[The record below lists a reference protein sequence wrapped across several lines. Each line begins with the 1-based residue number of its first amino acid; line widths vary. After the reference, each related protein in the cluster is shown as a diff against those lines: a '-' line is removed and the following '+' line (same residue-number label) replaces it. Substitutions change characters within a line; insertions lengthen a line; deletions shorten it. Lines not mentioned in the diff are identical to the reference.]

1 MAPINSLEFFRTSY
15 FGLTGHPE
23 PFPWQEDLFL
33 RFCEC
38 DIPKDLDLPTGCG
51 KTSAMVAWLLAL
63 ARQAQAGPEGISLP
77 RRLVWVVNR
86 RVVVDQATREAEELR
101 QRLREEGRTELD
113 AVRSALR
120 RLSATETDD
129 LIGISTLRG
138 QFADNAEW
146 RDDPS
151 RPAVVV
157 GTVDMIGSRLLF
169 CGYGRGFKS
178 RPLHAGFIGQDTL
191 LIHDEAHL
199 EPAFQELVAAVE
211 AEQVRCG
218 DFRRFRVMA
227 LTATSRSG
235 HDNEHT
241 LTSRD
246 LEPGS
251 EISKRVHAKKW
262 IALHLVEDEKA
273 IAEEVFPRAMEYR
286 ESGQA
291 VLIFLRTIKD
301 VSAVVDKLRKE
312 NLKFQRL
319 TGTLR
324 GYERDRLAKA
334 DPIFARFMQKMTVEA
349 ESGTVY
355 LVCTAAGE
363 VGVDMSADHL
373 VCDLTPFDSMA
384 QRLGRVNRF
393 GEGDARVDVVC
404 CAPSSDQAAKKKPA
418 QLRFEQSCQRTL
430 ELLRELPQ
438 RADGR
443 HDGSPAALGG
453 LPVAKRQAAFTPPPT
468 ILATSQILFDAWALT
483 SVREKLPGRP
493 PVADWL
499 HGVPDDWEPSQ
510 TYVAWREEVGILN
523 KPELLAVYK
532 PEDLLEDYP
541 LKPHELL
548 RDVTPR
554 VAEQLELIAE
564 SYPDEFAWI
573 VESDGNVEVTKLGD
587 LIPRDKQKR
596 QTPDLGDCTVV
607 LPPSAGGLERG
618 MLNGGRKFDEAA
630 HGPYDL
636 SDRWIDEKNRG
647 RRCRVWDDDQPPEG
661 MRLVRTIDTRL
672 PEAEDESG
680 VDEQPSTRRYWRWY
694 VRPRSADDDGSKT
707 AQQDREL
714 EPHNRAAQKLASGLT
729 SKLGL
734 GPSEALAVSL
744 ASGWHDLGKRRAI
757 WQRSIG
763 NGEFPSRVLAK
774 SERKMSA
781 VSLSKYRH
789 EFGSLIDL
797 AALGEFGELKIE
809 VQDLLLHLVAAHHGR
824 ARPHFPTDEAFDPD
838 TSKDRATEIAQET
851 PRRFARLQRKY
862 GRWGLAYLESLV
874 RAADWLASQGVEPI
888 EPESAGSGDAS
899 GEVAR

>member
-15 FGLTGHPE
+15 CALTGHPA

-38 DIPKDLDLPTGCG
+38 DIPKDLDVPTGCG

-63 ARQAQAGPEGISLP
+63 ARQAPAGPEGVSLP

-101 QRLREEGRTELD
+101 QQLREERRSELD

-120 RLSATETDD
+120 KLSATESAD

-151 RPAVVV
+151 RPAVIV

-199 EPAFQELVAAVE
+199 EPAFQELAAGVE

-235 HDNEHT
+235 HGNERT

-251 EISKRVHAKKW
+251 EISKRIHAKKW

-273 IAEEVFPRAMEYR
+273 IAEEVFQRAMEYR

-324 GYERDRLAKA
+324 GYERDQLAKA
-334 DPIFARFMQKMTVEA
+334 DPIFARFMQKMKVEA

-373 VCDLTPFDSMA
+373 VCDLAPFDSMA

-393 GEGDARVDVVC
+393 GDGDARVDVVC
-404 CAPSSDQAAKKKPA
+404 CAPASDQAAKKKPA
-418 QLRFEQSCQRTL
+418 QLRFEQACHRTL
-430 ELLRELPQ
+430 ELLHELPQ
-438 RADGR
+438 RRDQR
-443 HDGSPAALGG
+443 YDGSPAALGE

-468 ILATSQILFDAWALT
+468 ILATSEILFDAWALT

-523 KPELLAVYK
+523 KPESLAIYK
-532 PEDLLEDYP
+532 PEVLLEDYP
-541 LKPHELL
+541 LKPQELL

-554 VAEQLELIAE
+554 VAEQLAMIAE
-564 SYPDEFAWI
+564 RYPDEFAWI
-573 VESDGNVEVTKLGD
+573 VESDGSVDFTKLGD

-596 QTPDLGDCTVV
+596 QAADLGDCTVV
-607 LPPSAGGLERG
+607 LPPAVGGLENG
-618 MLNGGRKFDEAA
+618 MLHGGRGVDEAA
-630 HGPYDL
+630 YGPYDV
-636 SDRWIDEKNRG
+636 SDRWFDEKNRE
-647 RRCRVWDDDQPPEG
+647 RRCRVWDDDQPPKG
-661 MRLVRTIDTRL
+661 MRLVRTIDTTL
-672 PEAEDESG
+672 PDADDESG
-680 VDEQPSTRRYWRWY
+680 EEQPSTRRYWRWY
-694 VRPRSADDDGSKT
+694 VRPQSADDDGSRT
-707 AQQDREL
+707 AQQAQEL
-714 EPHNRAAQKLASGLT
+714 EPHNRAARKLASGLA
-729 SKLGL
+729 SKLNL
-734 GPSEALAVSL
+734 GPPEALAVSL

-763 NGEFPSRVLAK
+763 NGEFPRSVLAK
-774 SERKMSA
+774 SEQRMSA
-781 VSLSKYRH
+781 ASLSKYRH

-797 AALGEFGELKIE
+797 ADLGEFGELEQE
-809 VQDLLLHLVAAHHGR
+809 VQDLVLHLVAAHHGR

-838 TSKDRATEIAQET
+838 TSRERAAGIAQET

-874 RAADWLASQGVEPI
+874 RAADSLASQGVEPVTVT
-888 EPESAGSGDAS
+888 DAPAAQ
-899 GEVAR
+899 VPRRQ

>member
-1 MAPINSLEFFRTSY
+1 
-15 FGLTGHPE
+15 
-23 PFPWQEDLFL
+23 
-33 RFCEC
+33 
-38 DIPKDLDLPTGCG
+38 
-51 KTSAMVAWLLAL
+51 MVAWLLAL
-63 ARQAQAGPEGISLP
+63 AYQAQAGAEGVSLP

-86 RVVVDQATREAEELR
+86 RVVVDQATREAEGLR
-101 QRLREEGRTELD
+101 ERLRDEGRVELD

-120 RLSATETDD
+120 ALSATEADD
-129 LIGISTLRG
+129 VIGISTLRG

-169 CGYGRGFKS
+169 SGYGRGFKS
-178 RPLHAGFIGQDTL
+178 RPLHAGFIGQDAL

-199 EPAFQELVAAVE
+199 EPAFQDLVSAVE
-211 AEQVRCG
+211 MEQERCG
-218 DFRRFRVMA
+218 EFRRLRLMA
-227 LTATSRSG
+227 LTATSRNG
-235 HDNEHT
+235 HDDEHT

-246 LEPGS
+246 LEPES
-251 EISKRVHAKKW
+251 EIWKRVHAKKW

-273 IAEEVFPRAMEYR
+273 IADEVFQRAVQYK
-286 ESGQA
+286 ESGRA

-312 NLKFQRL
+312 HLKFQRL

-324 GYERDRLAKA
+324 GYERDQLAKA
-334 DPIFARFMQKMTVEA
+334 DPIFARFVRRMAVEP
-349 ESGTVY
+349 EGGTVY

-393 GEGDARVDVVC
+393 GDGDAQVDIVHC
-404 CAPSSDQAAKKKPA
+404 TPADDQATKKKPA
-418 QLRFEQSCQRTL
+418 QLRFEQARQRTL
-430 ELLRELPQ
+430 ELLQELPL

-443 HDGSPAALGG
+443 HDGSPAALGE
-453 LPVAKRQAAFTPPPT
+453 LPIARRQAAFTPPPT
-468 ILATSQILFDAWALT
+468 ILATSEILFDGWALT

-510 TYVAWREEVGILN
+510 TYVAWREEVGILSR
-523 KPELLAVYK
+523 PELLAKHK
-532 PEDLLEDYP
+532 PEDLLEDYYP

-554 VAEQLELIAE
+554 VTEQLEIMAE
-564 SYPDEFAWI
+564 RCPDESVWI
-573 VESDGNVEVTKLGD
+573 IESDGSVEVTKLGD
-587 LIPRDKQKR
+587 LIPGEKQKR
-596 QTPDLGDCTVV
+596 QMPDLGDCTVV
-607 LPPSAGGLERG
+607 LPPAAGGLEKG
-618 MLNGGRKFDEAA
+618 MLNGRLGFDQAA
-630 HGPYDL
+630 HGAYDV
-636 SDRWIDEKNRG
+636 SGQWIDENNAK
-647 RRCRVWDDDQPPEG
+647 RRCRVWDDDPPLSG
-661 MRLVRTIDTRL
+661 MRLVRMIDTR
-672 PEAEDESG
+672 PPDAEDESG
-680 VDEQPSTRRYWRWY
+680 DDEQPSARRYWRWY
-694 VRPRSADDDGSKT
+694 VRPGSADDDGSKT
-707 AQQDREL
+707 ARRDQEL
-714 EPHNRAAQKLASGLT
+714 DPHNLAAERLARGFT
-729 SKLGL
+729 SRLNL
-734 GPSEALAVSL
+734 GPTEALAVSL

-763 NGEFPSRVLAK
+763 NGEFPNKVLAK
-774 SERKMSA
+774 SAGKMSA

-789 EFGSLIDL
+789 EFGSLTDL
-797 AALGEFGELKIE
+797 AALGKFSEQKSE

-838 TSKDRATEIAQET
+838 TSKGRAAEIAQET

-874 RAADWLASQGVEPI
+874 RAADWLASQGIEPI
-888 EPESAGSGDAS
+888 EPQSAGPGDAS
-899 GEVAR
+899 AEVAR

>member
-1 MAPINSLEFFRTSY
+1 MVAVDLLEFFRTSY
-15 FGLTGHPE
+15 LGLTGHPE
-23 PFPWQEDLFL
+23 PFPWQESLFIKL
-33 RFCEC
+33 CED
-38 DIPKDLDLPTGCG
+38 DIPKELDLPTGCG
-51 KTSAMVAWLLAL
+51 KTSAMAVWLLAL
-63 ARQAQAGPEGISLP
+63 ARQAQAGPESISLP

-101 QRLREEGRTELD
+101 QRLREARRTELD

-120 RLSATETDD
+120 TLSATENDN

-146 RDDPS
+146 SDDPS

-169 CGYGRGFKS
+169 SGYGRGFKS
-178 RPLHAGFIGQDTL
+178 RPLHAAFIGQDAL

-218 DFRRFRVMA
+218 DLRRFQVMA

-235 HDNEHT
+235 HDNAHT

-251 EISKRVHAKKW
+251 EVSKRVHAKKW
-262 IALHLVEDEKA
+262 IALHVVEDEKA
-273 IAEEVFPRAMEYR
+273 VTEVFQRAMEYR

-291 VLIFLRTIKD
+291 ILIFLRTIRD
-301 VSAVVDKLRKE
+301 VSSVVDKLRGE
-312 NLKFQRL
+312 NLNVQRL

-324 GYERDRLAKA
+324 GYERDQLANA
-334 DPIFARFMQKMTVEA
+334 DPVFARFMKKMTA
-349 ESGTVY
+349 QAASGTVY

-404 CAPSSDQAAKKKPA
+404 CSPSSEQAAKKKTA
-418 QLRFEQSCQRTL
+418 QLRFEQACQRTL

-443 HDGSPAALGG
+443 YDGSPAALGE
-453 LPVAKRQAAFTPPPT
+453 LPAAKRQAAFTPPPN
-468 ILATSQILFDAWALT
+468 ILATSEILFDAWALT

-499 HGVPDDWEPSQ
+499 HGIPDDWEPPQ
-510 TYVAWREEVGILN
+510 AYVAWREEVGILN

-548 RDVTPR
+548 RDVTLR

-564 SYPDEFAWI
+564 SSPDEFAWI
-573 VESDGNVEVTKLGD
+573 VEPDGSVEVTRLGD

-596 QTPDLGDCTVV
+596 RTPDLGDCTVL
-607 LPPSAGGLERG
+607 LPPAAGGLEKG
-618 MLNGGRKFDEAA
+618 ILNGRLGFDEAA

-636 SDRWIDEKNRG
+636 ADRWIDEKNRG

-672 PEAEDESG
+672 PEAEDEPG
-680 VDEQPSTRRYWRWY
+680 VDEQHSTRRYWRWY

-707 AQQDREL
+707 AQQDLEL
-714 EPHNRAAQKLASGLT
+714 EPHIRDAQKLASGLT
-729 SKLGL
+729 SKLSV
-734 GPSEALAVSL
+734 GPPEALAVSL

-774 SERKMSA
+774 SERKTSG
-781 VSLSKYRH
+781 VSLSQYRH

-797 AALGEFGELKIE
+797 TALDEFGELKIE

-838 TSKDRATEIAQET
+838 ASMDRAAEIAQET

-874 RAADWLASQGVEPI
+874 RAADWLASQGVEPAPQTDPMA
-888 EPESAGSGDAS
+888 EGAQ
-899 GEVAR
+899 

>member
-1 MAPINSLEFFRTSY
+1 MSRLNSLDFFRTAY
-15 FGLTGHPE
+15 TPLTGYPAA
-23 PFPWQEDLFL
+23 FPWQEELFL
-33 RFCEC
+33 RFCTGE
-38 DIPKDLDLPTGCG
+38 IPKSLNLPTGCG

-63 ARQAQAGPEGISLP
+63 AYQAQAGAGVSLP

-86 RVVVDQATREAEELR
+86 RVVVDQATREAEGLR
-101 QRLREEGRTELD
+101 ERLREEGRTELD

-120 RLSATETDD
+120 ALSATDADD
-129 LIGISTLRG
+129 VIGISTLRG

-151 RPAVVV
+151 RAAVVV

-169 CGYGRGFKS
+169 SGYGRGFKS
-178 RPLHAGFIGQDTL
+178 RPLHAGFIGQDAL

-211 AEQVRCG
+211 AEQERCG
-218 DFRRFRVMA
+218 EFRRLRVMA
-227 LTATSRSG
+227 LTATSRNG
-235 HDNEHT
+235 HGDEHT
-241 LTSRD
+241 LTGRD
-246 LEPGS
+246 LEPES
-251 EISKRVHAKKW
+251 EIWKRVRAKKW

-273 IAEEVFPRAMEYR
+273 IAEEVFQRAVEYR
-286 ESGQA
+286 ESGEA

-301 VSAVVDKLRKE
+301 VSTVVEKLRKE
-312 NLKFQRL
+312 SLKFQRL

-324 GYERDRLAKA
+324 GYERDQLAKA
-334 DPIFARFMQKMTVEA
+334 DRIFARFMRKMTVEP

-373 VCDLTPFDSMA
+373 VCDLTPFDSLA

-393 GEGDARVDVVC
+393 GDGDARVDVVC
-404 CAPSSDQAAKKKPA
+404 CAPASDQATKKKSA
-418 QLRFEQSCQRTL
+418 QLRFEQACRRTL
-430 ELLRELPQ
+430 ELLQDLPQ

-443 HDGSPAALGG
+443 HDGSPAALGE
-453 LPVAKRQAAFTPPPT
+453 LPLAKRQAAFTPPPT
-468 ILATSQILFDAWALT
+468 ILATSEILFDAWALT

-523 KPELLAVYK
+523 KPELLAVYE

-554 VAEQLELIAE
+554 VTEQLEMVAE
-564 SYPDEFAWI
+564 RYPDEFAWV
-573 VESDGNVEVTKLGD
+573 VESDGSVEVTKLGA
-587 LIPRDKQKR
+587 LIPGDNQKKQ
-596 QTPDLGDCTVV
+596 TADLSDCTVI
-607 LPPSAGGLERG
+607 LPPVAGGLERG
-618 MLNGGRKFDEAA
+618 MLDGARKFDEAA
-630 HGPYDL
+630 YGPYDV
-636 SDRWIDEKNRG
+636 SDRWVDEKNRA

-661 MRLVRTIDTRL
+661 MRLVQTIDTRL
-672 PEAEDESG
+672 PGADDESG
-680 VDEQPSTRRYWRWY
+680 GDEQLSARRYWRWY
-694 VRPRSADDDGSKT
+694 VRPGSADDDGSKT
-707 AQQDREL
+707 AQRDQEL
-714 EPHNRAAQKLASGLT
+714 DPHNRAAERLARGFT
-729 SKLGL
+729 SRLNL
-734 GPSEALAVSL
+734 GPTEALAVFL

-763 NGEFPSRVLAK
+763 NGEFPSKVLAK
-774 SERKMSA
+774 SARRMSA
-781 VSLSKYRH
+781 VRLSNYRH

-797 AALGEFGELKIE
+797 AGLGEFGEATRE
-809 VQDLLLHLVAAHHGR
+809 VQDLVLHLVAAHHGR

-838 TSKDRATEIAQET
+838 ADDGSVAEIAKET

-874 RAADWLASQGVEPI
+874 RAADWLASRGI
-888 EPESAGSGDAS
+888 EPVTMTDAPAAE
-899 GEVAR
+899 GRQ